1 MNNFNIIL
9 DNFNEEELFCLN
21 SKNTDNLF
29 LDFCKGFSIKKLSIK
44 YDLPI
49 DVLKKVYRDNLVL
62 INRNRTIDSLDV
74 IIDYNSGV
82 SVKEIANNLNV
93 NVRLIEDIVN
103 KNKVDSIINKKLSKI
118 VKPFKM
124 ESNNDLFKLISD
136 LYQCGVTASYM
147 EKNYGISSSASYYGS
162 FEVSSSNKITN
173 SKDLAIYQYIISEAY
188 DNLVINNEN
197 LNILF
202 NMSEE
207 EVNNLKTTNKI
218 FNDFVNNKLY
228 QIYYTP
234 SLLYGI
240 NFTDDD
246 IKVKAEKFI
255 NRRYGE
261 EVVSLKEKNRFRKEN
276 IDKLEKAKEL
286 ALSTEFIPER
296 KKYVE
301 ERYDKLLEKLQSS
314 NSNVLQNIKQK
325 AKLYYGTK
333 SRI

>member
-1 MNNFNIIL
+1 MENFNIIL
-9 DNFNEEELFCLN
+9 DNFSEDELFCLN

-44 YDLPI
+44 YNLPI
-49 DVLKKVYRDNLVL
+49 DVLNKIYRDNLVF
-62 INRNRTIDSLDV
+62 INKNRTIDYLDV

-103 KNKVDSIINKKLSKI
+103 KNNVNAIINKKLSKI
-118 VKPFKM
+118 VKPFKL
-124 ESNNDLFKLISD
+124 ESNNNLFKLISD
-136 LYQCGVTASYM
+136 LYQCGSSISYM

-162 FEVSSSNKITN
+162 LEVSSSNKITN

-188 DNLVINNEN
+188 DNSIINNEN

-202 NMSEE
+202 NMSKE
-207 EVNNLKTTNKI
+207 EVDNLRTTSKS

-246 IKVKAEKFI
+246 IKVKAEQFI

-261 EVVSLKEKNRFRKEN
+261 EIVSLKKKNRFNQVN
-276 IDKLEKAKEL
+276 IDNLEKAKTM
-286 ALSTEFIPER
+286 ALSTESIPER
-296 KKYVE
+296 IKYIE

-325 AKLYYGTK
+325 AKLYYETK